1 MKVYMLMIRSQFLV
15 KPIQNNLFSEGRVA
29 LGKKRS
35 QSFLK
40 LHLRNS
46 DNHFRLENLVDSE
59 DISFLPTK
67 T

>member
-40 LHLRNS
+40 LIPEIQIIIL
-46 DNHFRLENLVDSE
+46 DWK
-59 DISFLPTK
+59 I
-67 T
+67 